1 MIQQM
6 HLKVVMDPDVLLDPR
21 WKPWREFVG
30 MSMAAQ
36 TLIIIRNE
44 VKFCP
49 SVHVLWSLRADA
61 GSIFWSG

>member
-1 MIQQM
+1 
-6 HLKVVMDPDVLLDPR
+6 
-21 WKPWREFVG
+21 

-36 TLIIIRNE
+36 MLNIIRNE

-61 GSIFWSG
+61 GNIFFCLDSV